1 MCYISVRPERHSYP
15 ILKKNM
21 EFVINLTTRSLAYAT
36 DWCGVNSGKDHTK
49 FEEMK
54 LTPGKASV
62 VNAPII
68 EECPLCIECRVKE
81 VMALGS
87 HDMFIADVVNVQAD
101 DKYLDPET
109 GAFDMQR
116 ADLLA
121 YSHGKYYGLGD
132 FVGKFGWSVRKKKI
146 VMKKIYLILLILPF
160 CFSAN
165 AQKFIKIEDKTFNW
179 GGKVGV
185 NAALPIVKSLTIDNQ
200 EMEDIRLQYK
210 VGYQAAVFARAN
222 IDRFYIQP
230 SLAWQYTEGDI
241 RFNIPQTENSLPDGT
256 NTQMPIGKNR
266 ITYKSATLEVPVMI
280 GYYLVKEGPYALSMM
295 FGPNIKYN
303 YKTRYS
309 TDMTDRPREF
319 EDDNTPFG
327 ISIAAG
333 LGVSIWRLF
342 LDFSYEFGLNEVASD
357 FREIGTEANQKGTLN
372 IEKRTNIMSFSL
384 GFLF

>member
-101 DKYLDPET
+101 DKYLDRKRELSICSVLT
-109 GAFDMQR
+109 CWLIHMANITDWATLSVNSAGR
-116 ADLLA
+116 SERKN
-121 YSHGKYYGLGD
+121 SHEEN
-132 FVGKFGWSVRKKKI
+132 
-146 VMKKIYLILLILPF
+146 YLILLILPF

-210 VGYQAAVFARAN
+210 VGYQAAVFARVN

-230 SLAWQYTEGDI
+230 AWHGNI
-241 RFNIPQTENSLPDGT
+241 RKVTYVSTYHRQKTACLTGQTPKCL
-256 NTQMPIGKNR
+256 
-266 ITYKSATLEVPVMI
+266 SARTGLLISP
-280 GYYLVKEGPYALSMM
+280 
-295 FGPNIKYN
+295 
-303 YKTRYS
+303 
-309 TDMTDRPREF
+309 PR
-319 EDDNTPFG
+319 
-327 ISIAAG
+327 SK
-333 LGVSIWRLF
+333 
-342 LDFSYEFGLNEVASD
+342 
-357 FREIGTEANQKGTLN
+357 FR
-372 IEKRTNIMSFSL
+372 
-384 GFLF
+384 